1 MVYPLEFKGTSGLGC
16 FQVCVAIVYGVAL
29 TLRDRY
35 ISGVAEWLGRT
46 LVLCGGYAI
55 ISIEYLL
62 LLD

>member
-1 MVYPLEFKGTSGLGC
+1 MVYPLEFKGASGLGC

-35 ISGVAEWLGRT
+35 VSGVAEWLGRM
-46 LVLCGGYAI
+46 LALSGGYAI